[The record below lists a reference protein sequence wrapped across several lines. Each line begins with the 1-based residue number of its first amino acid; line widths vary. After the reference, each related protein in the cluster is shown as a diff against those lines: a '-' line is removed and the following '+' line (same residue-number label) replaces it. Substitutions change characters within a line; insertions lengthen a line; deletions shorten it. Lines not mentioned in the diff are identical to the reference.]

1 MKWLKAC
8 YRNVLYTRIT
18 KNKAIRLIKS
28 GQVVHVWTYDNMECV
43 EERIRLGIFKDDID
57 KDIEYIDYLTAEYKG
72 RIRFYLKEEK
82 NEQ

>member
-1 MKWLKAC
+1 MVK
-8 YRNVLYTRIT
+8 RVL
-18 KNKAIRLIKS
+18 
-28 GQVVHVWTYDNMECV
+28 QECT
-43 EERIRLGIFKDDID
+43 IY